1 MSLPIAITA
10 HLPIKGAGHSAL
22 PSIFLQTETGDVEL
36 LKIGVEWA
44 SELSGALGTV
54 SVHKH
59 VSTLCRFLNF
69 LHAYAGGE
77 ALSVK
82 AQTKAV
88 LAYVDTRIDGTKHLQ
103 TDNVLYNLN
112 WSGVSKTTARNEFN
126 HLIRFLTWLEE
137 GTKVESKAMDR
148 SLFSLGRVNT
158 QQLKNYGQKDFFI
171 HLKSQRQFWKH
182 HEDDNEVRVPRKLRS
197 AKRKASFKS
206 FPSERE
212 IRSIIAG
219 ETNPAFKAIWLLQA
233 YGASHRISEV
243 LQIWQEDILPAS
255 ETRNFFNFAGDGLPL
270 VLIAHPTEST
280 WLGGPTYS
288 KLNRL
293 NFMLQTYGIRP
304 RSELPDSSPKRAGFK
319 SKELYGRHLTA
330 KTWWLNTEAAHAF
343 QNCVDQIERFH
354 RTHRTSTRHPY
365 FFVNMFARGDSFG
378 QPISY
383 KRIAAAWTAACK
395 RSGVQ
400 ISGTGKGI
408 HSLRHF
414 QKWLMKEMGIPS
426 SDIQLIRG
434 DASPDSQD
442 AYGKCAATVSFAL
455 TQNLD
460 KGQSHHD
467 PISTL

>member
-1 MSLPIAITA
+1 MNYPIAVTA
-10 HLPIKGAGHSAL
+10 HLPIKGTGHSAL
-22 PSIFLQTETGDVEL
+22 PAIFAQGEAGDVKL
-36 LKIGVEWA
+36 LKIGVAWA
-44 SELSGALGTV
+44 SDLSEVLGTV

-88 LAYVDTRIDGTKHLQ
+88 LAYVDFRIEGTTHLPR
-103 TDNVLYNLN
+103 DNSLYYLK
-112 WSGVSKTTARNEFN
+112 WSGISKTTARNEFN

-137 GTKVESKAMDR
+137 RNDGESKAIDR
-148 SLFSLGRVNT
+148 SLFSLGKIDT
-158 QQLKNYGQKDFFI
+158 QQLKSYEQKDFFL
-171 HLKSQRQFWKH
+171 HLKSQRRFWKH
-182 HEDDNEVRVPRKLRS
+182 LEDGDDVRPPRKLIS
-197 AKRKASFKS
+197 AKRKTGFKS
-206 FPSERE
+206 FPSEQE
-212 IRSIIAG
+212 VRSIIAS

-255 ETRNFFNFAGDGLPL
+255 ETRNFFNFGGDGLPL
-270 VLIAHPTEST
+270 VLIAHPAEST
-280 WLGGPTYS
+280 WLGGHTHK

-319 SKELYGRHLTA
+319 SKELYGRHMTA
-330 KTWWLNTEAAHAF
+330 KTWWLNAEAAHAF
-343 QNCVDQIERFH
+343 QDCVDQIERFH

-365 FFVNMFARGDSFG
+365 FFVNMFARGDSLG

-442 AYGKCAATVSFAL
+442 AYGRCAATVSRAL
-455 TQNLD
+455 TQNL
-460 KGQSHHD
+460 H
-467 PISTL
+467 